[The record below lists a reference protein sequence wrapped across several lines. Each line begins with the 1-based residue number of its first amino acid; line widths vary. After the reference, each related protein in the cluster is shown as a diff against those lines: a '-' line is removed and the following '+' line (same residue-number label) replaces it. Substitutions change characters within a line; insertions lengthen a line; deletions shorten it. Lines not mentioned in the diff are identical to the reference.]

1 MAQALGQQRYKC
13 ALAAIQTVHAINRAI
28 PILHSGGGCAAKIDD
43 TFGNSGYISPQ
54 LYPCTYLGEKEIVFG
69 GNNKLNDLI
78 QNTLKIMDGD
88 LYVVLS
94 GCAAE
99 IIGDDIDELIPNYE
113 DGEKPVVA
121 VKTPGFKGN
130 NYISHDW
137 VLKGIFDK
145 LVVKTEKKH
154 KGLVNIF
161 AGPPYQDLFWE
172 GNLRALEKLVSLLG
186 LTPNTIFGHARGIEN
201 IRRLGEAEFTI
212 LVSPWVGLTSAKYLE
227 EEFGVPL
234 LHYENLPMGAYESS
248 KFLRAVGEF
257 AGLDSGFVEAVIKE
271 REAEYY
277 YYVERF
283 APVFLELRVM
293 SKYFVT
299 VSDAQYAVA
308 VTRFLVNDMGM
319 FPAKIYVTDNT
330 PEIYRGGVI
339 KAANDLNYGVTAEIL
354 FNTDGYAIHNDI
366 EKMNFGGHPMVF
378 GSGWERFLAEKID
391 GHFLAISY
399 PIEDKL
405 IMNKTYVGY
414 DGGLGFIG
422 DFYSVGLSQNSIQ

>member
-13 ALAAIQTVHAINRAI
+13 ALGAIQTVHAINRAI
-28 PILHSGGGCAAKIDD
+28 PILHSGGGCAVKIDD
-43 TFGNSGYISPQ
+43 TFGNSGYISPL
-54 LYPCTYLGEKEIVFG
+54 LYPCTFLGEKEIVFG

-78 QNTLKIMDGD
+78 QNTLKIIDGD

-113 DGEKPVVA
+113 NGEKPIVA
-121 VKTPGFKGN
+121 IKTPGFKGN
-130 NYISHDW
+130 NYVSHDW

-145 LVVKTEKKH
+145 LVIKTDKKQ

-186 LTPNTIFGHARGIEN
+186 LTPNTIFGHARSIEN
-201 IRRLGEAEFTI
+201 IKRLGEAEFTI
-212 LVSPWVGLTSAKYLE
+212 LVSPWVGLESAKYLE
-227 EEFGVPL
+227 KEFGVPL
-234 LHYENLPMGAYESS
+234 LHYENLPMGAYEST
-248 KFLRAVGEF
+248 KFLKTVGEF
-257 AGLDSGFVEAVIKE
+257 AGIDPGLVEAVTKE

-277 YYVERF
+277 YYIERF
-283 APVFLELRVM
+283 APVFLELRIM
-293 SKYFVT
+293 SKSFVT

-330 PEIYRGGVI
+330 PEIYRESVI
-339 KAANDLNYGVTAEIL
+339 KATNDLNYGVKAEVL
-354 FNTDGYAIHNDI
+354 FSTDGYAIHDDI
-366 EKMNFGGHPMVF
+366 EKVNFDGHPMVF
-378 GSGWERFLAEKID
+378 GTGWERFLAEKIN

-414 DGGLGFIG
+414 EGGLNFIG
-422 DFYSVGLSQNSIQ
+422 DSYSVGLTQSSLQ